1 MFVLAQILSLI
12 AMTLNV
18 LAYQLKEKHTILIT
32 SAVANFTFMINYFL
46 LKAYIGSFVCL
57 GYIIVIL
64 IDIFLEK
71 NKSDTPTPIIILYI
85 LFLIMNLPAINN
97 LVDVLPIIATAIS
110 FLVVKLDKEQHLRI
124 IRIISTLM

>member
-110 FLVVKLDKEQHLRI
+110 FLFVKLDKEQHLRI